1 MFKKFYCLILFVFS
15 LIPTIGMAGADLSYC
30 INMALLENS
39 EIKKARAEFNAF
51 KEAEDQSF
59 ANLLPSVGLSVSRSK
74 VNQER
79 SDGSGLRLDQN
90 FIMESDAISLRQPI
104 YRPKLLKDLKR
115 TRKEISSEALLLSNK
130 EDSMKMK
137 VAEVYFKLLG
147 AYEEESLIEKRI
159 NLLQEQ
165 KKGSLKSIEAGR
177 GTITELAEIN
187 AANDK
192 ASANLIRA
200 KQNIRLEL
208 NELQFY
214 TGQTISKI
222 KKLNKSIDNI
232 EIFEK
237 HPISYWEEKAV
248 LNNYELKSRQE
259 KISAARLALSSEKLT
274 RYPTVDLNVQVTRGS
289 SESTFFVDSE
299 TKSNS
304 VGLTFLLPLYQ
315 GGSVNS
321 RVRQSAAKLDAELE
335 GLKLQEEEVRKRV
348 QKIYFGML
356 ESIQLRKALKS
367 AKVSA
372 RTELEAT
379 KKSTIAGVR
388 KQLDVLVSQQKA
400 LSVEREFIDAKLNI
414 ILYWLNL
421 NMLASNL
428 TQSTIKTVND
438 FLLPN

>member
-1 MFKKFYCLILFVFS
+1 M
-15 LIPTIGMAGADLSYC
+15 
-30 INMALLENS
+30 
-39 EIKKARAEFNAF
+39 
-51 KEAEDQSF
+51 
-59 ANLLPSVGLSVSRSK
+59 
-74 VNQER
+74 
-79 SDGSGLRLDQN
+79 
-90 FIMESDAISLRQPI
+90 
-104 YRPKLLKDLKR
+104 
-115 TRKEISSEALLLSNK
+115 
-130 EDSMKMK
+130 
-137 VAEVYFKLLG
+137 
-147 AYEEESLIEKRI
+147 
-159 NLLQEQ
+159 
-165 KKGSLKSIEAGR
+165 
-177 GTITELAEIN
+177 
-187 AANDK
+187 
-192 ASANLIRA
+192 IRA

>member
-222 KKLNKSIDNI
+222 KKLNK
-232 EIFEK
+232 K
-237 HPISYWEEKAV
+237 KY
-248 LNNYELKSRQE
+248 
-259 KISAARLALSSEKLT
+259 
-274 RYPTVDLNVQVTRGS
+274 QV
-289 SESTFFVDSE
+289 E
-299 TKSNS
+299 
-304 VGLTFLLPLYQ
+304 
-315 GGSVNS
+315 
-321 RVRQSAAKLDAELE
+321 
-335 GLKLQEEEVRKRV
+335 
-348 QKIYFGML
+348 
-356 ESIQLRKALKS
+356 
-367 AKVSA
+367 
-372 RTELEAT
+372 
-379 KKSTIAGVR
+379 
-388 KQLDVLVSQQKA
+388 
-400 LSVEREFIDAKLNI
+400 
-414 ILYWLNL
+414 
-421 NMLASNL
+421 
-428 TQSTIKTVND
+428 
-438 FLLPN
+438 